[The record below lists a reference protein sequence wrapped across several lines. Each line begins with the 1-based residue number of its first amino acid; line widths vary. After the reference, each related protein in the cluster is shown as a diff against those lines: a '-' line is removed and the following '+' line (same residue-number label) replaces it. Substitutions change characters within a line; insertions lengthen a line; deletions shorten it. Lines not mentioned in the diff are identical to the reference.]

1 MYFELEEY
9 VLRKDIETILSRV
22 QKPARYVGG
31 EWGAVVKEK
40 NTTDLRFAFCF
51 PDTYEVGMSHLGSRI
66 LYGLL
71 NEQKGI
77 WCERVFA
84 PWIDMESE
92 MRLAGLP
99 LYGLESGDPLAEFD
113 IIAFTLQ
120 YELSFSNILN
130 MLDLGEIPILA
141 QERTSLKHLVACGGP
156 CAYNPEP
163 LADFVDVF
171 MIGDGEEI
179 MLEFTDLYRKAKR
192 ENWDKQKFLIYA
204 AQIPGMY
211 VPSLYTVN
219 YHEDGTISS
228 VTPTHGAPAFVPK
241 RIVKDL
247 DTMYYPDSFVVPS
260 TDIVF
265 DRAMVEL
272 FRGCPRG
279 CRFCQAGHTYR
290 PLRTK
295 SKEVLVRQ
303 AKTVLQNSGYEEIS
317 LSSLSTSD
325 YGDLSELTTEL
336 LDYCEPRHISLSL
349 PSLRADSFNTELM
362 QRVRTVRK
370 SGLTFACEAGTQRLR
385 DVINKNITE
394 DDVLHACEIAFQG
407 GWNNVKLYFM
417 IGLPTETTEDLDGI
431 AEICKKIAYCW
442 RMNTKNRA
450 RGVKITASASC
461 FVPKP
466 QTPFQWDAQD
476 SLATFQEKQ
485 TYMTRIMK
493 TRNVTYRWHDAKT
506 SVLEGVLAR
515 GDRRQGKA
523 IYLAWRRGCKMD
535 GWEECFDFDKWMQAF
550 ADCGLDPAFYAERQR
565 PLDEIFPWDH
575 IGCGTNKAHLRL
587 EWERSRQ
594 AIVTPDCMRQCA
606 GCGASALLEGGRC
619 CV

>member
-1 MYFELEEY
+1 MHKKMEA
-9 VLRKDIETILSRV
+9 ILSRV

-31 EWGAVVKEK
+31 EWGSVMKDKK
-40 NTTDLRFAFCF
+40 NIDLRFAFCF
-51 PDTYEVGMSHLGSRI
+51 PDTYEVAMSHLGSRI

-71 NEQKGI
+71 NDQKGI
-77 WCERVFA
+77 WCERVCA
-84 PWIDMESE
+84 PWIDMEAE
-92 MRLAGLP
+92 MREAGLP
-99 LYGLESGDPLAEFD
+99 LYGLESGDPLSDFD

-130 MLDLGEIPILA
+130 MLDLGGIPVLA
-141 QERTSLKHLVACGGP
+141 KDRTELKHIVACGGP

-163 LADFVDVF
+163 LADFVDLF

-192 ENWDKQKFLIYA
+192 EGWSKQEFLIAA
-204 AQIPGMY
+204 AQIEGMY
-211 VPSLYTVN
+211 VPSLYEVK
-219 YHEDGTISS
+219 YHEDGTIES
-228 VTPTHGAPAFVPK
+228 VTPTHGAPALVQK

-247 DTMYYPDSFVVPS
+247 DTMYYPESFVVPS

-265 DRAMVEL
+265 DRAMIEL

-295 SKEVLVRQ
+295 SKEVLLKQ
-303 AKTVLQNSGYEEIS
+303 AQAVLKNSGYEEIS

-325 YGDLSELTTEL
+325 YGELSGLTECM

-349 PSLRADSFNTELM
+349 PSLRADSFSAELM
-362 QRVRTVRK
+362 ERVQKTRK

-385 DVINKNITE
+385 DVINKNIRE
-394 DDVLHACEIAFQG
+394 EDVLHACEIAFQG

-417 IGLPTETTEDLDGI
+417 MGLPTETYEDLDGI
-431 AEICKKIAYCW
+431 SDICKKVAYCW
-442 RMNTKNRA
+442 RENTPNRA
-450 RGVKITASASC
+450 RGVRITASASC

-476 SLATFQEKQ
+476 TLEQFREKQ
-485 TYMTRIMK
+485 AHLKVVMK
-493 TRNVTYRWHDAKT
+493 TKNVTYNWHDAET
-506 SVLEGVLAR
+506 SVLEGVIAR

-523 IYLAWRRGCKMD
+523 ILLAWQRGCKMD
-535 GWEECFDFDKWMQAF
+535 GWDQCFDFDKWMQAF
-550 ADCGLDPAFYAERQR
+550 HDCGLDPEFYASRQR
-565 PLDEIFPWDH
+565 PMDEVFPWDH
-575 IGCGTNKAHLRL
+575 IGCGTRKEHLKH
-587 EWERSRQ
+587 EWERSREA
-594 AIVTPDCMRQCA
+594 AITPDCMHQCA
-606 GCGASALLEGGRC
+606 GCGASALLKGGKC
-619 CV
+619 HV